1 MPFCPNP
8 DCDHRQRLGEPAEFL
23 DGVTKCSDCGSTL
36 SGTAPHFETVREPE
50 KVTGWTCPQ
59 CGLVNR
65 YDLVLCSCGY
75 NSYRPMMSDI
85 PVYANY
91 TLDELYDVYDYVDR
105 EKYPGRFN
113 LIVQEIEKRKSI
125 PALEAKGASGFSETP
140 AAGDATTAEQQ
151 RELALKFHGSV
162 REYFRIWIVN
172 LCLTLFTLGIFSAW
186 AKVRKKRYFYSH
198 TTVDGTPFQYLGRPI
213 PILKGRVIAATAFL
227 TYYASSHFFTPLLPY
242 VFAAGAVLAPWV
254 LVRSAAF
261 NARYSAFRNMT
272 FHFDGGYQGALKAL
286 YLWGLIPVFVLGMM
300 FNWWG
305 KYALAAAAILVFG
318 VSFPWWIRRLRNF
331 LISHSSYGGRKGIFS
346 ATGGQ
351 FFGVY
356 FRSGLIMAG
365 VLIIASILSAMLI
378 ASIAKKSIT
387 VWPFLSLTYTG
398 YVLAYAYV
406 QAHSSNLVWNHTRL
420 GPLRFQSTLLG
431 RGMAKLYVT
440 NALAIIASLG
450 LLTPWAVMRT
460 LKYRADHM
468 RVLQEGE
475 LAEFQGSDMS
485 AVEAIGAETVDFFDM
500 DLSL

>member
-1 MPFCPNP
+1 
-8 DCDHRQRLGEPAEFL
+8 
-23 DGVTKCSDCGSTL
+23 
-36 SGTAPHFETVREPE
+36 
-50 KVTGWTCPQ
+50 
-59 CGLVNR
+59 
-65 YDLVLCSCGY
+65 
-75 NSYRPMMSDI
+75 MMSDI
-85 PVYANY
+85 PPYAKY
-91 TLDELYDVYDYVDR
+91 TLDELHDAYDHVDR

-113 LIVQEIEKRKSI
+113 LIVREIEKRKSN
-125 PALEAKGASGFSETP
+125 LTP
-140 AAGDATTAEQQ
+140 VAGDATLAGQP
-151 RELALKFHGSV
+151 RELPLLFHGSA

-198 TTVDGTPFQYLGRPI
+198 TTVDGTPLQYLGQPI
-213 PILKGRVIAATAFL
+213 PIFKGRVIAAAAFL
-227 TYYASSHFFTPLLPY
+227 TYYASNHFFTSLLPY
-242 VFAAGAVLAPWV
+242 VFAAGMVLAPWV

-272 FHFDGGYQGALKAL
+272 FHFEGSYLDALKAL
-286 YLWGLIPVFVLGMM
+286 YLWGIIPVFVLGWL
-300 FNWWG
+300 FDWWG
-305 KYALAAAAILVFG
+305 KYAVAGIAALVFG

-331 LISHSSYGGRKGIFS
+331 LISHSSYGNRKGTFS

-356 FRSGLIMAG
+356 FRSGLIMTG
-365 VLIIASILSAMLI
+365 ILIVVGMLSFMLI
-378 ASIAKKSIT
+378 SSPKKTQLITWSIA
-387 VWPFLSLTYTG
+387 VPTYAG

-420 GPLRFQSTLLG
+420 GPLRFRSTLLG
-431 RGMAKLYVT
+431 WGMTKLYVT

-450 LLTPWAVMRT
+450 MLTPWAVMRT

-475 LAEFQGSDMS
+475 LTEFQGSDMS

>member
-1 MPFCPNP
+1 MSDMRDTMTAPNP
-8 DCDHRQRLGEPAEFL
+8 IEAFL
-23 DGVTKCSDCGSTL
+23 LRDK
-36 SGTAPHFETVREPE
+36 ET
-50 KVTGWTCPQ
+50 
-59 CGLVNR
+59 
-65 YDLVLCSCGY
+65 
-75 NSYRPMMSDI
+75 
-85 PVYANY
+85 
-91 TLDELYDVYDYVDR
+91 
-105 EKYPGRFN
+105 
-113 LIVQEIEKRKSI
+113 QEQ
-125 PALEAKGASGFSETP
+125 G
-140 AAGDATTAEQQ
+140 
-151 RELALKFHGSV
+151 RELALEFRGSSH
-162 REYFRIWIVN
+162 EYFRIWIVN

-198 TTVDGTPFQYLGRPI
+198 TTVDGTPFQYLGQPV
-213 PILKGRVIAATAFL
+213 PILKGRVIAAAAFL
-227 TYYASSHFFTPLLPY
+227 TYYASSHFFTSLLPY
-242 VFAAGAVLAPWV
+242 VFVVGAVLAPWV

-272 FHFDGGYQGALKAL
+272 FHFDGGYPGALKAL
-286 YLWGLIPVFVLGMM
+286 YSWGIIPVFVLGMM

-305 KYALAAAAILVFG
+305 KYAIAGVAALVFG

-331 LISHSSYGGRKGIFS
+331 LISHSSYGSRKGIFS

-356 FRSGLIMAG
+356 FRSGLIMVG
-365 VLIIASILSAMLI
+365 ILIVTGMFSAMLI
-378 ASIAKKSIT
+378 ASMTKKSQLV
-387 VWPFLSLTYTG
+387 VWLFAVPMYAG

-420 GPLRFQSTLLG
+420 GPLRFQSTLRG
-431 RGMAKLYVT
+431 GGMAKLYVT

-450 LLTPWAVMRT
+450 LLIPWAVMRT

-485 AVEAIGAETVDFFDM
+485 SVEAIGAETVDFFDM

>member
-8 DCDHRQRLGEPAEFL
+8 DCDHRRRLGEPAAFSE
-23 DGVTKCSDCGSTL
+23 GVTTCSDCGSTL
-36 SGTAPHFETVREPE
+36 SDTYPLFVTVKKPE
-50 KVTGWTCPQ
+50 EVPGWTCPQ
-59 CGLVNR
+59 CGSINR
-65 YDLVLCSCGY
+65 EDLALCSCGY
-75 NSYRPMMSDI
+75 DSNRPAVSDMRDAMTAPNPI
-85 PVYANY
+85 ETFLLRNKE
-91 TLDELYDVYDYVDR
+91 T
-105 EKYPGRFN
+105 
-113 LIVQEIEKRKSI
+113 QEQ
-125 PALEAKGASGFSETP
+125 G
-140 AAGDATTAEQQ
+140 
-151 RELALKFHGSV
+151 RELALEFRGSSN
-162 REYFRIWIVN
+162 EYFRIWIVN
-172 LCLTLFTLGIFSAW
+172 LCLTLITFGIFSAW

-198 TTVDGTPFQYLGRPI
+198 TTVGGTPFQYLGRPV
-213 PILKGRVIAATAFL
+213 PIFKGRVIAAAAFL
-227 TYYASSHFFTPLLPY
+227 TYYASSHFFTSLLPY

-272 FHFDGGYQGALKAL
+272 FHFDGGYPDALKAL
-286 YLWGLIPVFVLGMM
+286 YLWGIIPVFVLGMM

-305 KYALAAAAILVFG
+305 KYAIAAVAVLVFG
-318 VSFPWWIRRLRNF
+318 VSFPWWVRRLRSF
-331 LISHSSYGGRKGIFS
+331 LISHSSYGNRKGIFS

-365 VLIIASILSAMLI
+365 IVMVVGMFSAMLI
-378 ASIAKKSIT
+378 ASMTEKSRLI
-387 VWPFLSLTYTG
+387 VWLLAAPMYAG

-420 GPLRFQSTLLG
+420 GPLRFQSTLRG
-431 RGMAKLYVT
+431 WGMAKLYVT
-440 NALAIIASLG
+440 NALSIIASLG
-450 LLTPWAVMRT
+450 LLIPWAVMRT